1 MLFLQAAKADPKSWV
16 PFYYLG
22 NYYERSGPKQD
33 LDRARKCFEKS
44 FSLNPHSMEAGSALS
59 DIYFKQVSGIAE
71 IFEQRVTNFL
81 VLITIDVE
89 EGVLGGQ
96 TTPET

>member
-44 FSLNPHSMEAGSALS
+44 FSLNPHSMEAWSALS
-59 DIYFKQVSGIAE
+59 DIYFKQVSSIAE
-71 IFEQRVTNFL
+71 TL
-81 VLITIDVE
+81 D
-89 EGVLGGQ
+89 
-96 TTPET
+96 